1 MSPIGRGIVGTLAV
15 LTMLVA
21 ASPAVLAAEVPAPAQ
36 PGESTPVMVV
46 LDASGSMK
54 QADAPGPRIDAAKK
68 AITDLVAALPGT
80 ARVGL
85 TVYGTSTS
93 SAASAKAAGC
103 KDIRQLIP
111 VQAVDRAAFGSAV
124 AGIKASGYTPIG
136 RSLQVAAQSLPA
148 EGPRSVVLVSDGE
161 DTCAPPAPCD
171 VAKQLK
177 AAGTDLVVHTIG
189 FKVNAAARAQLS
201 CVAAATG
208 GTYREAA
215 SGAALGAVLT
225 NRVQRAIRPYT
236 AVGRPIRGGATQ
248 AAAPTITPGQYLD
261 TYEKGGSGAGQDGT
275 TKYYAVRLRS
285 GDTPYFS
292 ATIVPLGIRV
302 DSLGTMQVIIEL
314 VDRDDDLCVGSNS
327 NAFDIGVFGKVSPQT
342 AVLALAPV
350 GEKWSD
356 SCAAGQ
362 EVYLKVRRLGDA
374 YRLDQLPMEIA
385 FRAEPPVSSPG
396 PAAAAER
403 SPALPP
409 PAEADPAPVEAGFS
423 FNDAPELAPG
433 TYSDE
438 IVPGETRYFKV
449 RLGWGQ
455 RLSYRITV
463 PAAGLRIQSAAIYTK
478 MASPLRAQLDH
489 ARGVARDYQLIGGD
503 EDQTISGSTEAPVR
517 YANRDSTEGRMDLV
531 SVDGDYYLV
540 LDATYPIGEKNPFT
554 MPYRVTLAVDG
565 AVEPGPTYV
574 TDPQTS
580 ASPTPTPSV
589 SATPTDVDF
598 VATADS
604 SGPPGGW
611 LVWSGTATA
620 VAVLLGAAVLATVRR
635 RRVS

>member
-1 MSPIGRGIVGTLAV
+1 M
-15 LTMLVA
+15 
-21 ASPAVLAAEVPAPAQ
+21 
-36 PGESTPVMVV
+36 
-46 LDASGSMK
+46 
-54 QADAPGPRIDAAKK
+54 
-68 AITDLVAALPGT
+68 
-80 ARVGL
+80 
-85 TVYGTSTS
+85 
-93 SAASAKAAGC
+93 
-103 KDIRQLIP
+103 
-111 VQAVDRAAFGSAV
+111 

-136 RSLQVAAQSLPA
+136 RSLQVAAQALPA

-261 TYEKGGSGAGQDGT
+261 TYEKGGKSVSDRDGT
-275 TKYYAVRLRS
+275 TKYYAARLRE

-292 ATIVPLGIRV
+292 ATIIPLGIRV
-302 DSLGTMQVIIEL
+302 EQLGTMQVIISL
-314 VDRDDDLCVGSNS
+314 VDRDDDLCVGVNS
-327 NAFDIGVFGKVSPQT
+327 NAFDIGLWGKVSPQT
-342 AVLALAPV
+342 AVLSPEPV
-350 GEKWSD
+350 GDEWSD
-356 SCAAGQ
+356 TCAAGQ
-362 EVYLKVRRLGDA
+362 PVYLKVERLGDA
-374 YRLDQLPMEIA
+374 YRLEQLPMEIA

-403 SPALPP
+403 STTLPP

-423 FNDAPELAPG
+423 FNDAPELVPG
-433 TYSDE
+433 TYADE

-478 MASPLRAQLDH
+478 MASPLRAELDQ
-489 ARGVARDYQLIGGD
+489 AVGATRDYQLIGGT

-517 YANRDSTEGRMDLV
+517 YANRDSTKGRMDLL

-540 LDATYPIGEKNPFT
+540 LDATYPIGEKDPFT
-554 MPYRVTLAVDG
+554 MPYQLTLAVDG
-565 AVEPGPTYV
+565 AVEQGPTYV

-580 ASPTPTPSV
+580 ASPTPTPSA

-598 VATADS
+598 VATAGS

-611 LVWSGTATA
+611 LVWSGAATA
-620 VAVLLGAAVLATVRR
+620 GAVLLGAAVLATVRR